1 MIKAFSVLMSAM
13 VGLGI
18 LSCSA
23 AVAETINTQDITAIV
38 GKPAP
43 NFELSDYK
51 GTTHSLS
58 EYKGKFIVLEWVNF
72 VCPFSR
78 KHYESGNMPSLQKE
92 YAKKGV
98 VWLSINS
105 SAPGKQGNF
114 PPEKIKEDLKAYRA
128 SPTTYLLD
136 PEGKV
141 GHMYGAK
148 TTPSM
153 YVINPLGILV
163 YKGAID
169 DRPTPDKDDIPEANN
184 YVKAALD
191 EAMTNKPI
199 AISQTKSYGCSVKYA
214 E

>member
-1 MIKAFSVLMSAM
+1 MRAIYALVSVM
-13 VGLGI
+13 VILGI
-18 LSCSA
+18 SHLPVISA
-23 AVAETINTQDITAIV
+23 DITATQEAAAIV
-38 GKPAP
+38 GQPAP
-43 NFELSDYK
+43 NFELPDYK

-92 YAKKGV
+92 YVKKGV
-98 VWLSINS
+98 IWLSINS

-114 PPEKIKEDLKAYRA
+114 PPEKIKQEIKAYRA
-128 SPTTYLLD
+128 TPTAYLVD
-136 PEGKV
+136 SEGKV
-141 GHMYGAK
+141 GHLYGAK
-148 TTPSM
+148 TTPAM
-153 YVINPLGILV
+153 YIIDPKGKLV

-169 DRPTPDKDDIPEANN
+169 DKPTPDKDDIPDAKN
-184 YVKAALD
+184 YVKDALEAAM
-191 EAMTNKPI
+191 ANKPI